1 MANRQVYVVD
11 DDSLVRRSTVFFL
24 SSAGFDA
31 RPFASGIDFL
41 ESAGNL
47 SAGCVLLDVR
57 MPEIDGIQVLE
68 KLNLAKIRRF
78 SVIVMT
84 GHGDIN
90 TAVRAMKLGASDFVQ
105 KPFPENDLLEML
117 DRAFAR
123 QEQNSAALA
132 EHEQAD
138 ALLAKLSPRERGVLQ
153 GLVSGLPNKMVAHQL
168 NLSVRTVE
176 MHRGRVMERLGA
188 KSLGEAMRIA
198 FLGGIETKDQA
209 A

>member
-1 MANRQVYVVD
+1 MADRQVYVVD
-11 DDSLVRRSTVFFL
+11 DDSLVRRSAVFFL
-24 SSAGFDA
+24 NSAGFEA
-31 RPFASGIDFL
+31 RPFASGADFL
-41 ESAGNL
+41 DSVDDL
-47 SAGCVLLDVR
+47 PAGCVLLDVR

-68 KLNLAKIRRF
+68 RLNSKKVRRL

-90 TAVRAMKLGASDFVQ
+90 TAVRAMKLGATDFVE
-105 KPFPENDLLEML
+105 KPFPENELLESL

-123 QEQNSAALA
+123 QEQDRAAA
-132 EHEQAD
+132 TEREQAD
-138 ALLAKLSPRERGVLQ
+138 ALLAKLSARERRVLQ

-168 NLSVRTVE
+168 DLSVRTVE

-188 KSLGEAMRIA
+188 KSLGDAMRIA
-198 FLGGIETKDQA
+198 FLAGIEPEGRA